1 MPKKKDDRKDED
13 LAELIKEMLQHN
25 KTWKEITAEL
35 DITNARL
42 SKIVKEYIHK
52 DAQVEESQRIGPG
65 GLQVPPSADQ
75 KIVDDTANKS
85 TQMIT
90 NSLSEQLYRQFMS
103 RMEAAKVMDEMD
115 SRYRATIESW
125 GYKWE
130 DFIRNAIDHAFDVAK
145 TFKTWEPI
153 IKLYLKVDDI

>member
-13 LAELIKEMLQHN
+13 LAELVKEMLQHN
-25 KTWKEITAEL
+25 KTWKEITTEL

-42 SKIVKEYIHK
+42 SKIIKEYINK
-52 DAQVEESQRIGPG
+52 DTKVDESQRIGPG

-75 KIVDDTANKS
+75 KIIDDTASKS

-103 RMEAAKVMDEMD
+103 RMEAAKVMEEMD
-115 SRYRATIESW
+115 VRYRATVESW

-130 DFIRNAIDHAFDVAK
+130 DFIRNAIDHAFRTAK

-153 IKLYLKVDDI
+153 IRTYLKVDNI